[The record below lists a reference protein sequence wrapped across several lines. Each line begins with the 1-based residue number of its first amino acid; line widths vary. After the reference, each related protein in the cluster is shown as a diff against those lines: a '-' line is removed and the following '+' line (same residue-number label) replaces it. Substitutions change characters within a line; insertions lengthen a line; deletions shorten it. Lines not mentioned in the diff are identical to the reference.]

1 MMWYDGHRVALAGED
16 LPGAGALHHRHHVP
30 PLLPHPRRVP
40 RQLGV
45 RGHPAALRIAGTGGG
60 GRKCERLPNVLAR
73 PAEEALQCLI
83 YHTAYKTLL
92 FLPD

>member
-1 MMWYDGHRVALAGED
+1 MVRIMEYDGHRVALAGED

-45 RGHPAALRIAGTGGG
+45 RGHPAALRIAGTGGAPCTPPLL
-60 GRKCERLPNVLAR
+60 KVPHLA
-73 PAEEALQCLI
+73 
-83 YHTAYKTLL
+83 
-92 FLPD
+92 